1 MQDELEKFE
10 FFPIAVDEDGI
21 PVLDAAHTHLDDND
35 IEYGCGDDVLDCMLP
50 SEVWLAT
57 KEGNVIGVRDF
68 QSTSHGHGGQV
79 RLLLPYTFSI
89 GSTYALLINR
99 ETTKPFFSISSC
111 PRRGRLRGVATST
124 ATMLTG
130 TG

>member
-57 KEGNVIGVRDF
+57 KEETL
-68 QSTSHGHGGQV
+68 SASA
-79 RLLLPYTFSI
+79 TFK
-89 GSTYALLINR
+89 AH
-99 ETTKPFFSISSC
+99 P
-111 PRRGRLRGVATST
+111 
-124 ATMLTG
+124 TG
-130 TG
+130 MEDRCACCCHILFR